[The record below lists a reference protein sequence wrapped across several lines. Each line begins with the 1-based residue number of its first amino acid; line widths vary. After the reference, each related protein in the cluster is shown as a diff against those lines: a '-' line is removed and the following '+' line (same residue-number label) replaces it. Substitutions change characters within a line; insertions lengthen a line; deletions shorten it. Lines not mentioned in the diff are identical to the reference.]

1 MAEKD
6 ITQKI
11 LEANNDVFAD
21 IVNGLMFNGKQ
32 VVQEDELQDLFS
44 ISAYENEAKL
54 YSMERDVSK
63 LIPAIVT
70 SFSFFRHST
79 KDCGR
84 RYNIGVV
91 KPLTFVWFCST
102 ISVVSL

>member
-63 LIPAIVT
+63 LIPA
-70 SFSFFRHST
+70 FSFFL
-79 KDCGR
+79 C
-84 RYNIGVV
+84 
-91 KPLTFVWFCST
+91 P
-102 ISVVSL
+102 

>member
-44 ISAYENEAKL
+44 ISAYENESKL

-70 SFSFFRHST
+70 SFSFFL
-79 KDCGR
+79 C
-84 RYNIGVV
+84 
-91 KPLTFVWFCST
+91 P
-102 ISVVSL
+102 

>member
-63 LIPAIVT
+63 LIPAILT
-70 SFSFFRHST
+70 SFSFFP
-79 KDCGR
+79 C
-84 RYNIGVV
+84 
-91 KPLTFVWFCST
+91 P
-102 ISVVSL
+102 

>member
-6 ITQKI
+6 VTEKI

-54 YSMERDVSK
+54 YSMERDVYK

-70 SFSFFRHST
+70 SFSFFP
-79 KDCGR
+79 C
-84 RYNIGVV
+84 
-91 KPLTFVWFCST
+91 P
-102 ISVVSL
+102 

>member
-63 LIPAIVT
+63 LIPASVT
-70 SFSFFRHST
+70 SFSFFP
-79 KDCGR
+79 C
-84 RYNIGVV
+84 
-91 KPLTFVWFCST
+91 P
-102 ISVVSL
+102 